1 VKQNRVSAR
10 RRAPRA
16 DDAQREQV
24 LAAFDRSGLSAA
36 DFARRHDIH
45 YTTFCSWRRRR
56 DQVKASPA
64 FVQVEL
70 DSAGPPSE
78 LVIEMGAA
86 RLRLT
91 SAAQIPLAA
100 QLLRALQRRTAVL
113 SFHAHLK
120 VFLASAPCD
129 LRMNFNGLW
138 AAAQERLGEDPK
150 GGALFVFGN
159 RRHNRIRILY
169 FEGTGVC
176 ILSKRL
182 EEGTFHWPRSAGE
195 PGAKIRLAPQ
205 ALQLLLDGVDLKDGA
220 RRAWYESSK

>member
-1 VKQNRVSAR
+1 MFLAR
-10 RRAPRA
+10 RRATRTDA
-16 DDAQREQV
+16 AQRAQL

-36 DFARRHDIH
+36 AFARQQGIH
-45 YTTFCSWRRRR
+45 YTTFCGWRQRR
-56 DQVKASPA
+56 DRAKASPA

-70 DSAGPPSE
+70 ASPAPPSE

-86 RLRLT
+86 RLRLV

-100 QLLRALQRRTAVL
+100 RLLQAFNDAPAML
-113 SFHAHLK
+113 SFHAQLK
-120 VFLASAPCD
+120 VFVATAPCD

-150 GGALFVFGN
+150 SGALFVFGN
-159 RRHNRIRILY
+159 RRHNRIKILY
-169 FEGTGVC
+169 FDGTGVC
-176 ILSKRL
+176 VLAKRL
-182 EEGTFHWPRSAGE
+182 EEGTFHWPQSAGE

-220 RRAWYESSK
+220 RRAWYESAA